1 MCIRDRCVCVRAC
14 VCVCTFQ
21 PGNFTG
27 WGSEG
32 VKEQHTTTAGPC
44 RKSPVCRRPAP
55 IYRGP
60 FRAPFHSLTVRAT
73 YCKVQKQRA
82 VGVLHARAGYYD
94 YTFPFPA
101 WISAHPQEGTS
112 HPRCSCVAMLVPC
125 GVLCCCASAPS
136 CSVAMLVP
144 CDVLCF

>member
-1 MCIRDRCVCVRAC
+1 MYKICRRARARVCVCVCACVRVCVC

-60 FRAPFHSLTVRAT
+60 FRAPFHSFTVRAT

-112 HPRCSCVAMLVPC
+112 HPRCSCVAMLVPR
-125 GVLCCCASAPS
+125 A
-136 CSVAMLVP
+136 CSVAVPVPLLV
-144 CDVLCF
+144 L